1 MCVNVQEMM
10 KNQHVVTQETF
21 HYLLMGCVM
30 DKETG
35 FRQALQVGTVMHE
48 HKSNRTI
55 VIAVV

>member
-1 MCVNVQEMM
+1 M

-35 FRQALQVGTVMHE
+35 FRQALQVGTVMHV